1 MQDERRVGLTVA
13 RVMYMNSVACV
24 GSELAERALTASHAL
39 SQSAAGACTPQR
51 QRAVVSVTHHQRVG
65 AGDISW

>member
-24 GSELAERALTASHAL
+24 GRELAERALTASHAL

-51 QRAVVSVTHHQRVG
+51 Q
-65 AGDISW
+65 